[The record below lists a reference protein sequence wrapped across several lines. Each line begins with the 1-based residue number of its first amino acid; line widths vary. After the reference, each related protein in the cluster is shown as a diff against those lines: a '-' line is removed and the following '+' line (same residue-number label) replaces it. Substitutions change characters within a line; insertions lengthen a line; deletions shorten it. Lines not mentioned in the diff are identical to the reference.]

1 MKNLR
6 QLPPLF
12 ITLCMAFAMVPAA
25 QARTGASE
33 LLGVSVNLPVA
44 DTATVKLSVEEG
56 LCTLLA
62 ALYDENGALLTA
74 GMTDVTGGG
83 EQEVSMRL
91 PAGGAGYAIAKAFLV
106 DAGTK
111 EPLCPCVSI
120 TAAEQRFAN
129 LDLPDSWKEEL
140 LRADAMGFPMERLE
154 QSTVS
159 GREMAAL
166 LDRLVDHAAPEKL
179 AEWRALLP
187 EFAAYE
193 GPLTRF
199 DAMAALFL
207 AAQTIGDRWAEP
219 VESINQVW
227 NALDMQWDFA
237 AFSPELFPE
246 AVSGEM
252 YTVPIWPERKNYLDI
267 ACLCYDLSRPSP
279 VSGEFPFAYDGE
291 ANSIHYDTP
300 PTYTEAVLA
309 VTRLILSAEAD
320 PAGDAQP
327 VVPLSAEKDAQ
338 LQRELQ
344 EAIDA
349 ILKSETRIV
358 HSDTAV
364 PGETYTGTAYYV
376 SAEGNDNNDGL
387 SPDKPW
393 KTLRKVCS
401 EAGGWEYPG
410 VLESGDAV
418 FFRRG
423 DVFRVTADQEERTLN
438 IRTSGLTFSAYG
450 KGAKPIITGSSQS
463 GVGAEKWTLEAEN
476 QTTGAKIWKFYQ
488 DLRDVA
494 CIVLN
499 DGETIT
505 KRVYEFHDGKNYE
518 SCDCD
523 VYLMHLEPG
532 QGVKRKGILLSPLE
546 SLTEDMTIISRP
558 VPLMPGTQ
566 SEGVGPLYFRCD
578 RGNPGELFSSIEFT
592 EIETLGL
599 VSLTGAADT
608 VFDNISFRCNGN
620 SYIKPTGF
628 GEDELSNWTAVRR
641 TLIQNCEFAFGG
653 GSVSSYAVD
662 EQGGAVPYIMG
673 DGIYNIVEDTTIRNN
688 YSHDALSTAATFEC
702 YDFYPPYSGYYHVQ
716 DNVIVN
722 TLGLRLDSVFEPLRH
737 LPSVVIRGNRIW
749 NTGRMDNGCYYYS
762 EGALLLSQNDYG
774 EYIVEDNVFYGT
786 ENGYESDGIL
796 NFAISTDLTKMVMP
810 SFANNTYVQHRGRY
824 FMYFL
829 SKDGAWNID
838 DPDLMYM
845 VRRYLRDTTSEFY
858 VMD

>member
-12 ITLCMAFAMVPAA
+12 ITLCMAFTMVPAA

-33 LLGVSVNLPVA
+33 LLGVSVNLPVV

-83 EQEVSMRL
+83 EQEVSVRL

-120 TAAEQRFAN
+120 TAAEQRFAG
-129 LDLPDSWKEEL
+129 LDLPDTWKEEL

-207 AAQTIGDRWAEP
+207 AAQTIGGRWAEP
-219 VESINQVW
+219 VKSINQVW

-246 AVSGEM
+246 TVSGEM
-252 YTVPIWPERKNYLDI
+252 YTVPIWPVRKNYLDI

-279 VSGEFPFAYDGE
+279 VSGEFPFAYDEE

-300 PTYTEAVLA
+300 PTYAEAVLA
-309 VTRLILSAEAD
+309 VIRLILSAEAD

-349 ILKSETRIV
+349 ILNSETRIV

-364 PGETYTGTAYYV
+364 PGETYTGAAYYV

-410 VLESGDAV
+410 ILKPGDAV

-450 KGAKPIITGSSQS
+450 EGAKPIITGSSQS
-463 GVGAEKWTLEAEN
+463 GVGAEKWTLEAED

-688 YSHDALSTAATFEC
+688 YSHDALSTTATFEC